1 MHRKDISHII
11 YGSPLFLVIFYFIW
25 NISFEKLRMIR
36 LLGMSLLM
44 ISLTFFGAINISIA
58 SSADYKIVTRRG
70 TVHTHR
76 NDDALS
82 FLHDQVKAGEYVFIY
97 PYYPMYYFL
106 AGIRN
111 PTEYTILVYN
121 YNTEGQF
128 HKALMD
134 LERKKVRYILWDTL
148 VTGQNLKTWFPQYK
162 HPSSNY
168 LEIERYIE
176 AHYKFRE
183 IRNGFKIMQR
193 REE

>member
-1 MHRKDISHII
+1 
-11 YGSPLFLVIFYFIW
+11 
-25 NISFEKLRMIR
+25 
-36 LLGMSLLM
+36 M
-44 ISLTFFGAINISIA
+44 ISLTLFGAFNLVIA

-70 TVHTHR
+70 TVRTHG
-76 NDDALS
+76 NDNALR
-82 FLHDQVKAGEYVFIY
+82 FLHDQVKAEEYVFIY

-121 YNTEGQF
+121 YNTEAQF
-128 HKALMD
+128 HKAIMD
-134 LERKKVRYILWDTL
+134 LELKKVRYILWDTF
-148 VTGQNLKTWFPQYK
+148 VEGQNIKKWLPQYK
-162 HPSSNY
+162 HPSSND

-183 IRNGFKIMQR
+183 IRNGFKIMER